1 MGFCVSALMLS
12 TRKSCGL
19 RRAVCGTIGI
29 VVGPY
34 SSAEA
39 ERTLGKG
46 EVAGS
51 TPATGSSSEAHLPVG
66 LFRWCLGRFEKG
78 RLALAGKTGSI

>member
-1 MGFCVSALMLS
+1 MHRVA
-12 TRKSCGL
+12 
-19 RRAVCGTIGI
+19 
-29 VVGPY
+29 GPY

-51 TPATGSSSEAHLPVG
+51 TPATGSSLYKGKAHRLVG
-66 LFRWCLGRFEKG
+66 LFF
-78 RLALAGKTGSI
+78 